1 LILDPG
7 MNSLIKRTTVVTSLA
22 LSCAAALAA
31 GSLNG
36 KVLSV
41 DGGQVAVEIN
51 GQTPAWLTPG
61 STVQALGWQTRVATV
76 DGNKIVLSMAPA
88 KASKVKVAS
97 EVVVQE
103 ISKQERYGC

>member
-1 LILDPG
+1 

-36 KVLSV
+36 KVVSV
-41 DGGQVAVEIN
+41 EGGQVAVEIT
-51 GQTPAWLTPG
+51 GQAPAWLAKG
-61 STVQALGWQTRVATV
+61 STVQALGWQTRVASV
-76 DGNKIVLSMAPA
+76 EGNKVVLSMSAS
-88 KASKVKVAS
+88 KASKVKPQS
-97 EVVVQE
+97 DVVVQE